1 MTDPWLSAENV
12 TIEQRLEEM
21 VRRTELEPDTQDVI
35 TAILRS
41 PRAVVLQEDSQTD
54 DDEVVTMSYEDLRAE
69 IDQYKSQ
76 EAEAASASSNE
87 MRISEDAVVTSMSLD
102 EFR

>member
-41 PRAVVLQEDSQTD
+41 PRAVVLTEDSATD
-54 DDEVVTMSYEDLRAE
+54 EGEVVAMSYEDLRAE
-69 IDQYKSQ
+69 IDQYKRQ

>member
-41 PRAVVLQEDSQTD
+41 PRAVVLTD
-54 DDEVVTMSYEDLRAE
+54 DSPSDEGEVVAMSYEDLRAE

-76 EAEAASASSNE
+76 EAEATSASQNE